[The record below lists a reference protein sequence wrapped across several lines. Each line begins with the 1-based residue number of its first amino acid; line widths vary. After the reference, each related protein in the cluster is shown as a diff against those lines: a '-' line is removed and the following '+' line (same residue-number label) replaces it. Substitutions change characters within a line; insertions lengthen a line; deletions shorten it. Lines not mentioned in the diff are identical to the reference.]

1 MQVVKLF
8 YEWRRKVEETF
19 YVLQKL
25 GFYLK
30 ILSTRNGVSEE
41 EQL

>member
-1 MQVVKLF
+1 MLLS
-8 YEWRRKVEETF
+8 ECRRKVEETF

-25 GFYLK
+25 GFYSK
-30 ILSTRNGVSEE
+30 ILSTKNGVSEE